1 MNTCTRV
8 LATLGC
14 LLLSGH
20 AAAVPTLKSTTPIF
34 YQSGNGSLTAGLIV
48 EASTSLPV
56 LIIGGGFTITCTT
69 STLPQTAERMAT
81 FTGLFGVSES
91 LRIPDVV
98 PSSYSI
104 PGWSSIPAGSCGGQC
119 VMQYKAE
126 TRDETSLSIRIGNQ
140 GIGASFTLIPAGEQ
154 SVGNAV
160 LVDICR
166 SGQPQC
172 CTRGC
177 QLP

>member
-1 MNTCTRV
+1 
-8 LATLGC
+8 
-14 LLLSGH
+14 
-20 AAAVPTLKSTTPIF
+20 
-34 YQSGNGSLTAGLIV
+34 
-48 EASTSLPV
+48 
-56 LIIGGGFTITCTT
+56 
-69 STLPQTAERMAT
+69 
-81 FTGLFGVSES
+81 
-91 LRIPDVV
+91 
-98 PSSYSI
+98 
-104 PGWSSIPAGSCGGQC
+104 
-119 VMQYKAE
+119 MQYKAE